1 MPLERVS
8 NILKEADKGGY
19 AVAAFNVFNYETIAW
34 IVEAAE
40 EEDMPVIAMLYPA
53 CSKFIPYTTFVAIVK
68 DVASKAKVPVG
79 LHLDHSRSYE
89 EIMAAIR
96 DGFTSVMIDGS
107 TLPFED
113 NVKITKEIVKVAHA
127 MDVDVEAELGYVGRA
142 SNLDDY
148 TDKSR
153 FTDSDSVVEF
163 VERTGV
169 DSLAI
174 AIGNAH
180 GNYVATP
187 NLDLERLEDINSRT
201 DVPLVLHG
209 GSGIPD
215 EQIRAAV
222 KLGINKI
229 NIGTELNQL
238 FMQQFQ
244 EIMNEGKAWG
254 MLGCMMGMK
263 DKVIEGIRQKIRLL
277 KP

>member
-222 KLGINKI
+222 KLAINKVYI
-229 NIGTELNQL
+229 RTELNQL
-238 FMQQFQ
+238 FMQ
-244 EIMNEGKAWG
+244 
-254 MLGCMMGMK
+254 
-263 DKVIEGIRQKIRLL
+263 
-277 KP
+277 

>member
-40 EEDMPVIAMLYPA
+40 EEDMPVITMLYPA